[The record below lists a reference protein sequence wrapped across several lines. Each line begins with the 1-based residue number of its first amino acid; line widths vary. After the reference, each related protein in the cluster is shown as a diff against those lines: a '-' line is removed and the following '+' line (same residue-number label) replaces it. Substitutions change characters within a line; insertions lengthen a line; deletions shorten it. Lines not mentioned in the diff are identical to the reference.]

1 MEKQSGLIGG
11 GLLMDSAWGIHF
23 SSVLVVYKMPV
34 KAGILGHR
42 IPEWRTSRFW
52 LECVRGGSLS
62 L

>member
-1 MEKQSGLIGG
+1 MG
-11 GLLMDSAWGIHF
+11 SAWGIPF
-23 SSVLVVYKMPV
+23 SSVLVVYEMPV

-52 LECVRGGSLS
+52 LECVPGGSLS